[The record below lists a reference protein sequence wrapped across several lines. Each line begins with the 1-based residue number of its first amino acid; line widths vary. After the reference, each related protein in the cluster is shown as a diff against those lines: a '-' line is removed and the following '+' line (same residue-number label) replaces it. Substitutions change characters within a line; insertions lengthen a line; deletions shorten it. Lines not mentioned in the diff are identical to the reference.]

1 MALAAFNFERWIDEH
16 AHLLKPPVG
25 NQMVFR
31 EAEDLIVMVIGGPNA
46 RTDYHDDPYEEF
58 FYQLRGDMV
67 LKVLEN
73 GRPRDVPIREG
84 EILLVPGH
92 CRHSPQRP
100 AGTVGL
106 VVEKVRPRDVND
118 GFEWYCPKCWGLVH
132 RVEVNVQNIVADLP
146 PLSRRSTRASAN
158 ARNAARSIPGKPDA
172 VRDRGPRGCSRR
184 TNAASASP
192 LPDALAPRTADD
204 AYAIQDAF
212 VALRADKL
220 GPSPA
225 TRSR

>member
-1 MALAAFNFERWIDEH
+1 VLSAFNFARWIDEH

-31 EAEDLIVMVIGGPNA
+31 EAEDLIVQVIGGPNS

-73 GRPRDVPIREG
+73 GKPRDVPIREG
-84 EILLVPGH
+84 EILLIPGR

-100 AGTVGL
+100 AGTVGM
-106 VVEKVRPRDVND
+106 VVEKVRPKDVDD
-118 GFEWYCPKCWGLVH
+118 GFEWYCPKCWALVH

-146 PLSRRSTRASAN
+146 PLFEQFYGGKRQCPKCGH
-158 ARNAARSIPGKPDA
+158 IHPGKGQP
-172 VRDRGPRGCSRR
+172 
-184 TNAASASP
+184 AA
-192 LPDALAPRTADD
+192 
-204 AYAIQDAF
+204 
-212 VALRADKL
+212 
-220 GPSPA
+220 
-225 TRSR
+225 